1 MRLLTHYAVLV
12 IIKYIVRKIVGKC
25 VMKKINISKLFFILS
40 AVFAV
45 IFPINTVIDYVNYQN
60 SLNSAPFYI
69 WIWANILYFIVPA
82 VIAFIVG
89 LVLRKSKSS

>member
-12 IIKYIVRKIVGKC
+12 IIKYIVRKIVGIC

>member
-1 MRLLTHYAVLV
+1 MTHYAVLV

-25 VMKKINISKLFFILS
+25 VMKKKNISKWCFILS
-40 AVFAV
+40 AALVV
-45 IFPINTVIDYVNYQN
+45 IFPIKTVIDYVDYQN